1 MKSFLRKD
9 VAISYYGALR
19 LLRPA
24 RSELAMTIPTQ
35 TEQNP

>member
-1 MKSFLRKD
+1 

-35 TEQNP
+35 TEQNRKKH